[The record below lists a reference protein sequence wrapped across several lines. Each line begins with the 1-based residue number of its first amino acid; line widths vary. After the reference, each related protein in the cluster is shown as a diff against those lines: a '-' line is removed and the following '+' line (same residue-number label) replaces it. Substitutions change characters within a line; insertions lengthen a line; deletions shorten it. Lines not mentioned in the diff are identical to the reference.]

1 MGMTRT
7 TPLSTRVEAALART
21 VMIVMAIAIAYVGYT
36 MLTAVWAIP
45 IVVVLWLGA
54 AAILN
59 LGLWA
64 ELPHDA

>member
-1 MGMTRT
+1 MGMTRA
-7 TPLSTRVEAALART
+7 TPLSTRIEVALART
-21 VMIVMAIAIAYVGYT
+21 VMIVMAIAIAYVGYA